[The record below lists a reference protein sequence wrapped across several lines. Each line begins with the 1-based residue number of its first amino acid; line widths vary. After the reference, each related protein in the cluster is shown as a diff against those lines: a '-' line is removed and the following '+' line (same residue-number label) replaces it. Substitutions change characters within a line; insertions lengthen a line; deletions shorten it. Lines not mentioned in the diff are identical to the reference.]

1 MSIKTSLEI
10 VRLAKPASY
19 LAYLFRELRPL
30 MVSGVTTSEI
40 NRFCELF
47 LTDRRMRAT
56 HHGYRG
62 FPASACVSVNAVAA
76 HGVPGSYRLQHGDVV
91 TVDVGAGYAGWKADA
106 AWTYVVGPPG
116 PELRRLL
123 RAAWNSCLA
132 GVRACRP
139 GSRVGD
145 IGAAVQQT
153 AAQYGCTVVAE
164 FIGHGIGRAVHEP
177 PAVPNVARSAAGEQI
192 VPGMVLNIEP
202 VVSLGRGEV
211 TLLDDGWSY
220 STRDGSPTA
229 QYEHTVAVF
238 AGRNRV
244 LTLPEFDHEDPLA
257 IDFPPFY

>member
-1 MSIKTSLEI
+1 MVAGVKTAEI
-10 VRLAKPASY
+10 DRY
-19 LAYLFRELRPL
+19 
-30 MVSGVTTSEI
+30 
-40 NRFCELF
+40 CELF
-47 LTDRRMRAT
+47 LADRRMRAT

-62 FPASACVSVNAVAA
+62 FPASACISVNAVAA
-76 HGVPGSYRLQHGDVV
+76 HGLPGAYRLQDGDVV

-106 AWTYVVGPPG
+106 AWTYAVGTPG

-139 GSRVGD
+139 GRRVGD
-145 IGAAVQQT
+145 VGAAVQRT

-177 PAVPNVARSAAGEQI
+177 PAVPNVGRDGGGEEI

-202 VVSLGRGEV
+202 VVSLGRPDV
-211 TLLDDGWSY
+211 KLLPDGWSY
-220 STRDGSPTA
+220 ATCDGSPTA

-238 AGRNRV
+238 AARNRV
-244 LTLPEFDHEDPLA
+244 LTLPGLDDQDAAA